1 MSVQLV
7 LILILLVVFLIAT
20 VLPVHMGALALVAAF
35 VAAYFIYGTEE
46 TETTPAYDDAVFSFF
61 PGSLFVVLVGVT
73 YLFAIAKNNGTVD
86 WLVHAAV
93 TASGGRLAA
102 IPWAMFAV
110 TGALTAIGGVVPAVV
125 AIIAPVGM
133 SFARRYGINPVLMGL
148 FIING
153 ATAGGFSPLS
163 VFGVITNTVVA
174 DNDLPGSPLFLWGAS
189 IVINILLSIVVF
201 FLFGGRKLLGGGRV
215 DTSDNR
221 DDDFVAATVAGDA
234 TEDTGEDIPGGPA
247 RRTAVGTTGTG
258 GAAVPGGR
266 TTGAAHGQPGH
277 VHGSYAETHDEDED
291 RAETKAVQ
299 TTAIAEEHHE
309 GQVTTLDRDRTLTL
323 VGLAVLV
330 LGALIFKLDIGLLAI
345 TVGVLLSL
353 VAPRGAK
360 GAVGQIAWPTVLLI
374 CGIVTFVGL
383 MQDQDVPGWLGT
395 NVAALGLPLIAAL
408 LICYIGGVVSAFA
421 STTGILGAL
430 IPLAV
435 PFLQGPEA
443 VGAIGLITALALS
456 SSIVDSSPFSTSG
469 ALVVANATEAERDRT
484 FRNLTVWGFS
494 MVAVIPLVTWLILVV
509 PGWL

>member
-1 MSVQLV
+1 VSVQLV
-7 LILILLVVFLIAT
+7 LILVLLLVFLVAT

-35 VAAYFIYGTEE
+35 VAAYFIYGLDEE
-46 TETTPAYDDAVFSFF
+46 LPYDDAVFGFF
-61 PGSLFVVLVGVT
+61 PGDLFVVLVGVT

-93 TASGGRLAA
+93 TASGGRLTA

-163 VFGVITNTVVA
+163 VFGVITNTVV
-174 DNDLPGSPLFLWGAS
+174 DQNDLDGSPLFLWGAS
-189 IVINILLSIVVF
+189 IVINILLSVLVF
-201 FLFGGRKLLGGGRV
+201 FLFGGRKLSGRV
-215 DTSDNR
+215 DTSDVR

-234 TEDTGEDIPGGPA
+234 TEDTGADIPGAPA
-247 RRTAVGTTGTG
+247 RRTAVGSTSTG
-258 GAAVPGGR
+258 GAAVSGGR
-266 TTGAAHGQPGH
+266 VTEPAHGQPGH
-277 VHGSYAETHDEDED
+277 RHSRSED
-291 RAETKAVQ
+291 RADDKALQ
-299 TTAIAEEHHE
+299 TTAIAEEPHD
-309 GQVTTLDRDRTLTL
+309 QVTTLDRDRTLTL
-323 VGLAVLV
+323 VGLLLLV
-330 LGALIFKLDIGLLAI
+330 VGALAFDLDIGLLAV

-374 CGIVTFVGL
+374 CGIVTYVGL
-383 MQDQDVPGWLGT
+383 MQDQDVPGWLGE
-395 NVAALGLPLIAAL
+395 NVAQLGLPLLAAL

-469 ALVVANATEAERDRT
+469 ALVVANATESERDRT
-484 FRNLTVWGFS
+484 FRNLIIWGFS
-494 MVAVIPLVTWLILVV
+494 MVAAIPLVTWLVLVV

>member
-1 MSVQLV
+1 MSSQLASILV
-7 LILILLVVFLIAT
+7 LMAVFLIAT

-35 VAAYFIYGTEE
+35 VFGYFLFGAEE
-46 TETTPAYDDAVFSFF
+46 YADMIFGFF
-61 PGSLFVVLVGVT
+61 PGSLFVILVGVT

-86 WLVHAAV
+86 WLVHASV
-93 TASGGRLAA
+93 KASGGRLLA

-163 VFGVITNTVVA
+163 IFGSITNTVVA
-174 DNDLPGSPLFLWGAS
+174 DNNLEGSPLFLWGAS
-189 IVINILLSIVVF
+189 IVINILLSILVF
-201 FLFGGRKLLGGGRV
+201 FLYGGRKLLGGGRV
-215 DTSDNR
+215 DTSDTH

-234 TEDTGEDIPGGPA
+234 TEDTGADIPGGSA
-247 RRTAVGTTGTG
+247 RRTAVGSTSTQGAVVSG
-258 GAAVPGGR
+258 G
-266 TTGAAHGQPGH
+266 TGAAAGTPRHGESDH
-277 VHGSYAETHDEDED
+277 LHDEDDD

-299 TTAIAEEHHE
+299 TVAVAPEHHE
-309 GQVTTLDRDRTLTL
+309 GPVTTLDRDRTLTL
-323 VGLAVLV
+323 VGLGVLV
-330 LGALIFKLDIGLLAI
+330 LGALLPLELDIGLLAI
-345 TVGVLLSL
+345 TVGVILSIL
-353 VAPRGAK
+353 APRGAK
-360 GAVGQIAWPTVLLI
+360 GAVGQIAWPTVLLV
-374 CGIVTFVGL
+374 CGIVTYVGL
-383 MQDQDVPGWLGT
+383 MQEIDTPGYLGT
-395 NVAALGLPLIAAL
+395 AVAALGVPLIAAL

-435 PFLQGPEA
+435 PFLQGDNA

-469 ALVVANATEAERDRT
+469 ALVVANATEPERDRT
-484 FRNLTVWGFS
+484 FRALIIWGFS
-494 MVAVIPLVTWLILVV
+494 MVAAIPLVTWLVLVV

>member
-1 MSVQLV
+1 VSVQLV
-7 LILILLVVFLIAT
+7 SILILLAVFLIAT
-20 VLPVHMGALALVAAF
+20 VLPVHMGALALVAVF
-35 VAAYFIYGTEE
+35 VAAYFVYGAEE
-46 TETTPAYDDAVFSFF
+46 YADTVFGFF

-93 TASGGRLAA
+93 KASGGKLVA

-133 SFARRYGINPVLMGL
+133 SFARRYQINPVLMGL

-163 VFGVITNTVVA
+163 IFGVITNTVVA
-174 DNDLPGSPLFLWGAS
+174 DNNLPGSPLFLWGAS

-201 FLFGGRKLLGGGRV
+201 FLFGGRKLLGGERV
-215 DTSDNR
+215 DMTDDR

-234 TEDTGEDIPGGPA
+234 TEDTGEDIPGGSRA
-247 RRTAVGTTGTG
+247 RSTAVGSTGTG
-258 GAAVPGGR
+258 GAALSGGR
-266 TTGAAHGQPGH
+266 VTEPGRGQPGH
-277 VHGSYAETHDEDED
+277 HHSAADD
-291 RAETKAVQ
+291 RADQQALQ
-299 TTAIAEEHHE
+299 TTALATEDVPDP
-309 GQVTTLDRDRTLTL
+309 VTTLDRDRSLTL
-323 VGLAVLV
+323 IGLVILVVGSLLP
-330 LGALIFKLDIGLLAI
+330 LDLDIGLMAI
-345 TVGVLLSL
+345 TVGVVLSV

-374 CGIVTFVGL
+374 CGIVTYVGF
-383 MQDQDVPGWLGT
+383 MQDQDTPGWLGD
-395 NVAALGLPLIAAL
+395 NVAALGVPLIAAL

-435 PFLQGPEA
+435 PFLQGDNA

-469 ALVVANATEAERDRT
+469 ALVVANATEAERDKV
-484 FRNLTVWGFS
+484 FRHLTIWGFS
-494 MVAVIPLVTWLILVV
+494 MVAIIPPVTWLILIV

>member
-7 LILILLVVFLIAT
+7 LILILLAVFLIAT

-35 VAAYFIYGTEE
+35 VAAYFIYGTDGDL
-46 TETTPAYDDAVFSFF
+46 PYDDAVFGFF

-93 TASGGRLAA
+93 KASGGRLAA

-133 SFARRYGINPVLMGL
+133 SFARRYQINPVLMGL

-163 VFGVITNTVVA
+163 VFGVITNDVV
-174 DNDLPGSPLFLWGAS
+174 DSNDLAGSPLFLWGAS
-189 IVINILLSIVVF
+189 IVINILLSIGVF
-201 FLFGGRKLLGGGRV
+201 FLFGGRKLLGGERV
-215 DTSDNR
+215 DVNSRD

-234 TEDTGEDIPGGPA
+234 TEDTGEDIPGGSTA
-247 RRTAVGTTGTG
+247 ARTAVGSTGTG
-258 GAAVPGGR
+258 GAAIAGGR
-266 TTGAAHGQPGH
+266 VTEARHGEPGH
-277 VHGSYAETHDEDED
+277 RHPTAGE
-291 RAETKAVQ
+291 RADQRSLQ
-299 TTAIAEEHHE
+299 TTALAPEEQ

-323 VGLAVLV
+323 VGLALLV
-330 LGALIFKLDIGLLAI
+330 VGALAFDLDIGLMAV

-383 MQDQDVPGWLGT
+383 MQDQDVPGWLGD
-395 NVAALGLPLIAAL
+395 NVASLGVPLIAAL

-435 PFLQGPEA
+435 PFLQGDDA

-484 FRNLTVWGFS
+484 FRTLMIWGFS
-494 MVAVIPLVTWLILVV
+494 MVAIIPLVTWLVLVV

>member
-1 MSVQLV
+1 VSVELV

-35 VAAYFIYGTEE
+35 VAGYFIYGRDEE
-46 TETTPAYDDAVFSFF
+46 LPYDDAIFGFF
-61 PGSLFVVLVGVT
+61 PGELFIVLVGVT

-93 TASGGRLAA
+93 AGSGGRLAA

-163 VFGVITNTVVA
+163 VFGVITNTVVRE
-174 DNDLPGSPLFLWGAS
+174 NELPGSPLFLWGAS
-189 IVINILLSIVVF
+189 IVINILLSILVF

-215 DTSDNR
+215 DTSDTR

-234 TEDTGEDIPGGPA
+234 TEDTGADIPGGPA
-247 RRTAVGTTGTG
+247 RRTAVGSTSTG
-258 GAAVPGGR
+258 GAAISGGR
-266 TTGAAHGQPGH
+266 VTESAHGQPGH
-277 VHGSYAETHDEDED
+277 DHDTTED
-291 RAETKAVQ
+291 RADDKALQ
-299 TTAIAEEHHE
+299 TTAIAEEQHHA
-309 GQVTTLDRDRTLTL
+309 GQVTTLDRDRSLTL
-323 VGLAVLV
+323 IGLLLLV
-330 LGALIFKLDIGLLAI
+330 VGALAFDLDIGLLAI
-345 TVGVLLSL
+345 TVGVILSL

-374 CGIVTFVGL
+374 CGIVTYVGL
-383 MQDQDVPGWLGT
+383 MQDQDVPGWLGE
-395 NVAALGLPLIAAL
+395 NVAQLGLPLIAAL
-408 LICYIGGVVSAFA
+408 LICYIGGIVSAFA

-469 ALVVANATEAERDRT
+469 ALVVANATEAERERT
-484 FRNLTVWGFS
+484 FRNLIIWGFS
-494 MVAVIPLVTWLILVV
+494 MVAVIPPVTWLVLVV

>member
-7 LILILLVVFLIAT
+7 TILILLAVFLIAT
-20 VLPVHMGALALVAAF
+20 VLPVHMGALALTATF
-35 VAAYFIYGTEE
+35 IAAYFIYGSED
-46 TETTPAYDDAVFSFF
+46 YSDSVFGFF

-93 TASGGRLAA
+93 KASGGRLVA
-102 IPWAMFAV
+102 IPWAMFTV
-110 TGALTAIGGVVPAVV
+110 TAALTAIGGVVPAVV

-133 SFARRYGINPVLMGL
+133 SFARRYNINPVLMGL

-153 ATAGGFSPLS
+153 ATAGGFSPIS
-163 VFGVITNTVVA
+163 IFGVITNTVVA

-189 IVINILLSIVVF
+189 IVINVLLSIVVF

-215 DTSDNR
+215 DMTGDH
-221 DDDFVAATVAGDA
+221 DDDFMAATVAGDA
-234 TEDTGEDIPGGPA
+234 TEGTGEDIPGGSRA
-247 RRTAVGTTGTG
+247 QGFALGSTGTE
-258 GAAVPGGR
+258 GAALSGGR
-266 TTGAAHGQPGH
+266 VTPAGHGQPSH
-277 VHGSYAETHDEDED
+277 QHSTAED
-291 RAETKAVQ
+291 RADQQALQ
-299 TTAIAEEHHE
+299 TTALATEQHAAP
-309 GQVTTLDRDRTLTL
+309 VTTLDRDRTLTL

-330 LGALIFKLDIGLLAI
+330 IGSLPPFDLDIGLMAI
-345 TVGVLLSL
+345 TVGVVLSL
-353 VAPRGAK
+353 IAPRGAK

-383 MQDQDVPGWLGT
+383 MQDQDTPGWLGD
-395 NVAALGLPLIAAL
+395 NVAKLGVPLIAAL
-408 LICYIGGVVSAFA
+408 LICYIGAVVSAFA

-435 PFLQGPEA
+435 PFLLGANA

-469 ALVVANATEAERDRT
+469 ALVVANATERERDSVFRT
-484 FRNLTVWGFS
+484 LMIWGFS
-494 MVAVIPLVTWLILVV
+494 MVAIIPIVTWLVLVA

>member
-1 MSVQLV
+1 MSVELV
-7 LILILLVVFLIAT
+7 LILVLLLVFLIAT

-35 VAAYFIYGTEE
+35 VAAYFIFGTEGE
-46 TETTPAYDDAVFSFF
+46 LPYDDAVFSFF
-61 PGSLFVVLVGVT
+61 PGDLFVVLVGVT

-93 TASGGRLAA
+93 TGSGGRLAA
-102 IPWAMFAV
+102 IPWAMFGV

-163 VFGVITNTVVA
+163 VFGVITNTVVRQ
-174 DNDLPGSPLFLWGAS
+174 NDLDRSPLFLWGAS

-201 FLFGGRKLLGGGRV
+201 FLFGGRKLSGRV
-215 DTSDNR
+215 DTSDTS

-234 TEDTGEDIPGGPA
+234 TEDTGADIPGGPA
-247 RRTAVGTTGTG
+247 RRTAVGSTRTG
-258 GAAVPGGR
+258 GATAGSR
-266 TTGAAHGQPGH
+266 TGPAAGSPHHGHPH
-277 VHGSYAETHDEDED
+277 PHDEDED
-291 RAETKAVQ
+291 RVETKAVQ
-299 TTAIAEEHHE
+299 TVAVDEEPRPS
-309 GQVTTLDRDRTLTL
+309 QVTTLDRDRSLTL
-323 VGLAVLV
+323 AGLV
-330 LGALIFKLDIGLLAI
+330 LLVVGALAFDLDIGLMAV

-374 CGIVTFVGL
+374 CGIVTYVGL
-383 MQDQDVPGWLGT
+383 MQDQEVPEWLGE
-395 NVAALGLPLIAAL
+395 NVAQLGLPLVAAL
-408 LICYIGGVVSAFA
+408 LICYIGGIVSAFA

-469 ALVVANATEAERDRT
+469 ALVVANATEAERERT
-484 FRNLTVWGFS
+484 FRNLIIWGFS
-494 MVAVIPLVTWLILVV
+494 MVAVIPLVTWLVLVV

>member
-20 VLPVHMGALALVAAF
+20 VLPVHMGALALTAAF
-35 VAAYFIYGTEE
+35 IAAYFIYAGNEE
-46 TETTPAYDDAVFSFF
+46 LSYDDAVFGFF

-93 TASGGRLAA
+93 TASGGRLSA

-133 SFARRYGINPVLMGL
+133 SFARRYNINPVLMGL

-189 IVINILLSIVVF
+189 IVINVLLSVVVF
-201 FLFGGRKLLGGGRV
+201 FLFGGRKLLGGERV
-215 DTSDNR
+215 DTSNTR

-247 RRTAVGTTGTG
+247 RRTAVGSTGTG
-258 GAAVPGGR
+258 GATVTGR
-266 TTGAAHGQPGH
+266 TGPAAGSPHHGGSGH
-277 VHGSYAETHDEDED
+277 VHDEDDE

-299 TTAIAEEHHE
+299 TVAVDDEHHE
-309 GQVTTLDRDRTLTL
+309 EHVTSLDRDRTLTL
-323 VGLAVLV
+323 IGLGVLV
-330 LGALIFKLDIGLLAI
+330 LGALVFDLDIGLLAI

-374 CGIVTFVGL
+374 CGIVTYVGL
-383 MQDQDVPGWLGT
+383 MQDQDVPGWLGD

-435 PFLQGPEA
+435 PFLQGDDA

-469 ALVVANATEAERDRT
+469 ALVVANATEAEREMT
-484 FRNLTVWGFS
+484 FRTLMIWGFS
-494 MVAVIPLVTWLILVV
+494 MVALIPPVTWLILVV

>member
-7 LILILLVVFLIAT
+7 LILILLAVFLIAT

-35 VAAYFIYGTEE
+35 IAGYFIYGTEGDL
-46 TETTPAYDDAVFSFF
+46 PYDDAIFGFF

-93 TASGGRLAA
+93 RGSGGRLVA
-102 IPWAMFAV
+102 IPWAMFTV
-110 TGALTAIGGVVPAVV
+110 TAALTAIGGVVPAVV

-163 VFGVITNTVVA
+163 VFGVITNTVVEE
-174 DNDLPGSPLFLWGAS
+174 NDLEGSPMFLWGSS
-189 IVINILLSIVVF
+189 IVINILLSILVF
-201 FLFGGRKLLGGGRV
+201 FLFGGRKLLGMGRV
-215 DTSDNR
+215 DTTDGR

-234 TEDTGEDIPGGPA
+234 TEDTGADLPGGPA
-247 RRTAVGTTGTG
+247 RRTAVGSTSTA
-258 GAAVPGGR
+258 GAAISGGR
-266 TTGAAHGQPGH
+266 VTEPAHGQPGH
-277 VHGSYAETHDEDED
+277 HHTSAED
-291 RAETKAVQ
+291 RADDRALQ
-299 TTAIAEEHHE
+299 TTAIAEEEHPE
-309 GQVTTLDRDRTLTL
+309 TVTTLDRDRTLTL
-323 VGLAVLV
+323 IGLLLLV
-330 LGALIFKLDIGLLAI
+330 VGALVFDLDIGLMAI
-345 TVGVLLSL
+345 TVGVILSL

-383 MQDQDVPGWLGT
+383 MQDQDVPGWLGE
-395 NVAALGLPLIAAL
+395 NVASLGVPLIAAL

-469 ALVVANATEAERDRT
+469 ALVVANATEAERERT
-484 FRNLTVWGFS
+484 FKNLMIWGFS
-494 MVAVIPLVTWLILVV
+494 MVATIPLITWLIFVV

>member
-1 MSVQLV
+1 VSAQLV
-7 LILILLVVFLIAT
+7 SILVLLAVFLIAT
-20 VLPVHMGALALVAAF
+20 VLPVHMGALAF
-35 VAAYFIYGTEE
+35 VATFVMAYFLYGNADGEY
-46 TETTPAYDDAVFSFF
+46 ADMVFGFF

-93 TASGGRLAA
+93 KASGGRLVA

-133 SFARRYGINPVLMGL
+133 SFARRFGINPVLMGL

-163 VFGVITNTVVA
+163 IFGVITNTVVA

-189 IVINILLSIVVF
+189 IVVNILLSIVVF
-201 FLFGGRKLLGGGRV
+201 FLFDGRKLLGAQDRV
-215 DTSDNR
+215 SMKDGR

-234 TEDTGEDIPGGPA
+234 TEDTGEDIPGGGA
-247 RRTAVGTTGTG
+247 RRAAVGSTSTA
-258 GAAVPGGR
+258 GAAISGGR
-266 TTGAAHGQPGH
+266 VTDAAHGQPGH
-277 VHGSYAETHDEDED
+277 VHSTAED
-291 RAETKAVQ
+291 RADQQALQ
-299 TTAIAEEHHE
+299 TTALAPEAHDP
-309 GQVTTLDRDRTLTL
+309 VTTLDRDRKLTL
-323 VGLAVLV
+323 AGLGLLV
-330 LGALIFKLDIGLLAI
+330 VGALAFDLDIGLMAI

-383 MQDQDVPGWLGT
+383 MQELDTPGYLGEA
-395 NVAALGLPLIAAL
+395 VSGLGVPLIAAL
-408 LICYIGGVVSAFA
+408 LICYIGAVVSAFA

-435 PFLQGPEA
+435 PFLQGDNA

-469 ALVVANATEAERDRT
+469 ALVVANATESERDRVFKT
-484 FRNLTVWGFS
+484 LMIWGFS
-494 MVAVIPLVTWLILVV
+494 MVAIIPLVTWLVFVV

>member
-1 MSVQLV
+1 VSVQLV
-7 LILILLVVFLIAT
+7 TILILLAVFLIAT
-20 VLPVHMGALALVAAF
+20 VLPVHMGALALTATF
-35 VAAYFIYGTEE
+35 IAAYFIYGSENY
-46 TETTPAYDDAVFSFF
+46 ADSVFSFF

-93 TASGGRLAA
+93 KASGGRLVA

-133 SFARRYGINPVLMGL
+133 SFARRYDINPVLMGL

-163 VFGVITNTVVA
+163 IFGVITNTVVA
-174 DNDLPGSPLFLWGAS
+174 DNDLPGSPAFLWGAS

-201 FLFGGRKLLGGGRV
+201 FIFGGRKLLGGGRI
-215 DTSDNR
+215 DMTEDH

-234 TEDTGEDIPGGPA
+234 TEDTGEDIPGGYRA
-247 RRTAVGTTGTG
+247 QGAALGSTGTG
-258 GAAVPGGR
+258 GAALSGGR
-266 TTGAAHGQPGH
+266 VAPAGHGQPGH
-277 VHGSYAETHDEDED
+277 QHSATED
-291 RAETKAVQ
+291 RADQQALQ
-299 TTAIAEEHHE
+299 TTALATEPRNAP
-309 GQVTTLDRDRTLTL
+309 VTTLDRDRSLTL
-323 VGLAVLV
+323 VGLVVLV
-330 LGALIFKLDIGLLAI
+330 AGSLPPLDLDIGLMAI
-345 TVGVLLSL
+345 SVGVVLSL
-353 VAPRGAK
+353 IAPRGAK

-383 MQDQDVPGWLGT
+383 MQDQDTPGWLGD
-395 NVAALGLPLIAAL
+395 NVAKLGVPLIAAL
-408 LICYIGGVVSAFA
+408 LICYIGAVVSAFA

-435 PFLQGPEA
+435 PFLLGSNA

-469 ALVVANATEAERDRT
+469 ALVVANATEMERDRVFKT
-484 FRNLTVWGFS
+484 LMIWGFS
-494 MVAVIPLVTWLILVV
+494 MVAVIPLVTWLVLVA

>member
-35 VAAYFIYGTEE
+35 IAGYFIYGTGGDL
-46 TETTPAYDDAVFSFF
+46 PYDDAVFGFF
-61 PGSLFVVLVGVT
+61 PGSLFVILVGVT

-86 WLVHAAV
+86 WLVHASV
-93 TASGGRLAA
+93 KASGGRLIA

-163 VFGVITNTVVA
+163 IFGSITNTVVEENNL
-174 DNDLPGSPLFLWGAS
+174 DGSPLFLWAAS
-189 IVINILLSIVVF
+189 IVINVLLSIAVF
-201 FLFGGRKLLGGGRV
+201 FLYGGRKLLGGGRV
-215 DTSDNR
+215 DLDASG

-234 TEDTGEDIPGGPA
+234 TEDTGADIPGGPA
-247 RRTAVGTTGTG
+247 RHTAVGSTSTG
-258 GAAVPGGR
+258 GAAVSGGR
-266 TTGAAHGQPGH
+266 VTEPAHGRPGH
-277 VHGSYAETHDEDED
+277 QHSTAED
-291 RAETKAVQ
+291 RADQQALQ
-299 TTAIAEEHHE
+299 TTALAEEQHE
-309 GQVTTLDRDRTLTL
+309 GPVTTLDRDRTLTL

-330 LGALIFKLDIGLLAI
+330 LGALLPLDLDIGLLAI
-345 TVGVLLSL
+345 TVGVILSVL
-353 VAPRGAK
+353 APRGAK
-360 GAVGQIAWPTVLLI
+360 GAVGQIAWPTVLLV

-383 MQDQDVPGWLGT
+383 MQDQDVPGWLGD
-395 NVAALGLPLIAAL
+395 NVAKLGVPLIAAL
-408 LICYIGGVVSAFA
+408 LILYIGGVVSAFA

-435 PFLQGPEA
+435 PFLQGDNA
-443 VGAIGLITALALS
+443 IGAIGLITALALS

-469 ALVVANATEAERDRT
+469 ALVVANATEAERDKT
-484 FRNLTVWGFS
+484 FRNLMVWGFS
-494 MVAVIPLVTWLILVV
+494 MVALIPLVTWLILVV

>member
-1 MSVQLV
+1 MSAQLV
-7 LILILLVVFLIAT
+7 SILVLLAVFLIAT
-20 VLPVHMGALALVAAF
+20 VLPVHMGALAF
-35 VAAYFIYGTEE
+35 VATFVVAYFLYGNADGEY
-46 TETTPAYDDAVFSFF
+46 ADMVFGFF

-93 TASGGRLAA
+93 KASGGRLVA

-133 SFARRYGINPVLMGL
+133 SFARRFGINPVLMGL

-163 VFGVITNTVVA
+163 IFGVITNTVVA

-189 IVINILLSIVVF
+189 IVVNILLSIVVF
-201 FLFGGRKLLGGGRV
+201 FLFDGRKLLGAQDRV
-215 DTSDNR
+215 SMKDGR

-234 TEDTGEDIPGGPA
+234 TEDTGEDIPGGGA
-247 RRTAVGTTGTG
+247 RRTAVGSTSTA
-258 GAAVPGGR
+258 GAAISGGR
-266 TTGAAHGQPGH
+266 VTDAAHGQPGH
-277 VHGSYAETHDEDED
+277 VHSTAED
-291 RAETKAVQ
+291 RADQQALQ
-299 TTAIAEEHHE
+299 TTALAPEAHDP
-309 GQVTTLDRDRTLTL
+309 VTTLDRDRKLTL
-323 VGLAVLV
+323 VGLGLLV
-330 LGALIFKLDIGLLAI
+330 VGALAFDLDIGLMAI

-383 MQDQDVPGWLGT
+383 MQELDTPGYLGEA
-395 NVAALGLPLIAAL
+395 VSGLGVPLIAAL
-408 LICYIGGVVSAFA
+408 LICYIGAVVSAFA

-435 PFLQGPEA
+435 PFLQGDNA

-469 ALVVANATEAERDRT
+469 ALVVANATESERDRVFKT
-484 FRNLTVWGFS
+484 LMIWGFS
-494 MVAVIPLVTWLILVV
+494 MVAIIPLVTWLVFVV

>member
-1 MSVQLV
+1 VSVQLV

-35 VAAYFIYGTEE
+35 IAGYFIYGTGGDL
-46 TETTPAYDDAVFSFF
+46 PYDDAVFGFF
-61 PGSLFVVLVGVT
+61 PGSLFVILVGVT

-86 WLVHAAV
+86 WLVHASV
-93 TASGGRLAA
+93 KASGGRLIA

-163 VFGVITNTVVA
+163 IFGSITNTVVA
-174 DNDLPGSPLFLWGAS
+174 DNDLEGSPLFLWAAS
-189 IVINILLSIVVF
+189 IVINILLSILVF
-201 FLFGGRKLLGGGRV
+201 FLYGGRKLVGGGRV
-215 DTSDNR
+215 DFTDTR

-234 TEDTGEDIPGGPA
+234 TEDTGADIPGAPA
-247 RRTAVGTTGTG
+247 RRTAVGSTSTG
-258 GAAVPGGR
+258 GAAVSGGR
-266 TTGAAHGQPGH
+266 VTEPRHGEPGH
-277 VHGSYAETHDEDED
+277 QHSSAED
-291 RAETKAVQ
+291 RADTKALQ
-299 TTAIAEEHHE
+299 TTALAQEPSA

-323 VGLAVLV
+323 VGLLVLV
-330 LGALIFKLDIGLLAI
+330 AGALLPLDLDIGLLAI
-345 TVGVLLSL
+345 TVGVILSII
-353 VAPRGAK
+353 APRGAK
-360 GAVGQIAWPTVLLI
+360 GAVGQIAWPTVLLV

-383 MQDQDVPGWLGT
+383 MQEQNVPGWLGD
-395 NVAALGLPLIAAL
+395 NVAKLGVPLIAAL
-408 LICYIGGVVSAFA
+408 LILYIGSVVSAFA

-435 PFLQGPEA
+435 PFLQGDNA
-443 VGAIGLITALALS
+443 IGAIGLITALALS

-469 ALVVANATEAERDRT
+469 ALVVANATEAERDKT
-484 FRNLTVWGFS
+484 FRNLMVWGFS
-494 MVAVIPLVTWLILVV
+494 MVAAIPLVTWLVLVV

>member
-7 LILILLVVFLIAT
+7 LVLILLAIFLIAT
-20 VLPVHMGALALVAAF
+20 VLPVHMGALGFVAAF
-35 VAAYFIYGTEE
+35 VAGYFIYANSEDG
-46 TETTPAYDDAVFSFF
+46 YDDTIFGFF

-86 WLVHAAV
+86 WLVHASV
-93 TASGGRLAA
+93 RASGGRLSA
-102 IPWAMFAV
+102 IPWAMFTV
-110 TGALTAIGGVVPAVV
+110 TAALTAIGGVVPAVV

-133 SFARRYGINPVLMGL
+133 SFARRYSINPVLMGL

-163 VFGVITNTVVA
+163 VFGVITNDVVESS
-174 DNDLPGSPLFLWGAS
+174 DLPGSPLFLWFAS
-189 IVINILLSIVVF
+189 IVINILLSVVVF
-201 FLFGGRKLLGGGRV
+201 FIFGGRKLLGGDRV
-215 DTSDNR
+215 DVTDRR

-247 RRTAVGTTGTG
+247 RRTAVGSTSTG
-258 GAAVPGGR
+258 GAAISGGR
-266 TTGAAHGQPGH
+266 VAEARHGAPGH
-277 VHGSYAETHDEDED
+277 EHSTAED
-291 RAETKAVQ
+291 RADQQALQ
-299 TTAIAEEHHE
+299 TTALAEEPHE
-309 GQVTTLDRDRTLTL
+309 GAVTTLDRDRALTL
-323 VGLAVLV
+323 GGLV
-330 LGALIFKLDIGLLAI
+330 LLVVGALVFDLDIGLLAI
-345 TVGVLLSL
+345 TVGVLLSI

-374 CGIVTFVGL
+374 CGVVTFVGL
-383 MQDQDVPGWLGT
+383 MQDQDVPGWLGD
-395 NVAALGLPLIAAL
+395 NVAKLGVPLIAAL

-484 FRNLTVWGFS
+484 FKTLMIWGFS
-494 MVAVIPLVTWLILVV
+494 MVAIIPLVTWLVLVV

>member
-1 MSVQLV
+1 LSVQLV
-7 LILILLVVFLIAT
+7 LILILLAIFLIAT
-20 VLPVHMGALALVAAF
+20 VLPVHMGALGFVAAF
-35 VAAYFIYGTEE
+35 VAGYFIYQGGDEG
-46 TETTPAYDDAVFSFF
+46 YDDMVFGFF

-93 TASGGRLAA
+93 RASGGRLIA

-133 SFARRYGINPVLMGL
+133 SFARRYQINPVLMGL

-163 VFGVITNTVVA
+163 IFGVITNTVVA
-174 DNDLPGSPLFLWGAS
+174 DNDLPGSPMFLWFAS

-201 FLFGGRKLLGGGRV
+201 FLFDGRKLLGGGRV
-215 DTSDNR
+215 DISDTQ
-221 DDDFVAATVAGDA
+221 DDDFVAATVSGDA
-234 TEDTGEDIPGGPA
+234 TEDTGADIPGGPAPA
-247 RRTAVGTTGTG
+247 RRTAVGSTSTG
-258 GAAVPGGR
+258 GAAISGGR
-266 TTGAAHGQPGH
+266 VTEPRHGEPGH
-277 VHGSYAETHDEDED
+277 HHPTAGE
-291 RAETKAVQ
+291 RADTKAVQ
-299 TTAIAEEHHE
+299 TTALKEEPHPEH
-309 GQVTTLDRDRTLTL
+309 VTTLDRDRSLTL
-323 VGLAVLV
+323 AGLVLLV
-330 LGALIFKLDIGLLAI
+330 LGALVFDLDIGLMAI
-345 TVGVLLSL
+345 TVGVLLSI

-383 MQDQDVPGWLGT
+383 MQDQDVPGWLGD
-395 NVAALGLPLIAAL
+395 NVASLGVPLIAAL

-435 PFLQGPEA
+435 PFLQGADA
-443 VGAIGLITALALS
+443 VGAVGLITALALS

-469 ALVVANATEAERDRT
+469 ALVVANATEAERDAT
-484 FRNLTVWGFS
+484 FKTLMIWGFS
-494 MVAVIPLVTWLILVV
+494 MVAIIPLVTWLVLVV

>member
-7 LILILLVVFLIAT
+7 LILVLLLVFLIAT
-20 VLPVHMGALALVAAF
+20 VLPVHMGALALTAAF
-35 VAAYFIYGTEE
+35 IAAYFIYGLDGEV
-46 TETTPAYDDAVFSFF
+46 PYDDAVFGFF
-61 PGSLFVVLVGVT
+61 PGDLFVVLVGVT

-93 TASGGRLAA
+93 KASGGRLVA

-163 VFGVITNTVVA
+163 VFGVITNTVVEQ
-174 DNDLPGSPLFLWGAS
+174 NDLPGSPLFLWGAS
-189 IVINILLSIVVF
+189 IVINILLSVLVF
-201 FLFGGRKLLGGGRV
+201 FLFGGRKLSGRV
-215 DTSDNR
+215 DTTDTR

-234 TEDTGEDIPGGPA
+234 TEDTGMDIPGGPA
-247 RRTAVGTTGTG
+247 RRTAVGSTGTG
-258 GAAVPGGR
+258 GAALSGGR
-266 TTGAAHGQPGH
+266 VTDAPHGEPGH
-277 VHGSYAETHDEDED
+277 HHSAAED
-291 RAETKAVQ
+291 RADDRSLQ
-299 TTAIAEEHHE
+299 TTALATDHHADA
-309 GQVTTLDRDRTLTL
+309 VTTLDRDRSLTL
-323 VGLAVLV
+323 AGLALLV
-330 LGALIFKLDIGLLAI
+330 IGALALDLDIGLLAI
-345 TVGVLLSL
+345 TVGVVLSL

-374 CGIVTFVGL
+374 CGIVTYVGL
-383 MQDQDVPGWLGT
+383 MQDQDVPGWLGE
-395 NVAALGLPLIAAL
+395 NVAQLGLPLVAAL
-408 LICYIGGVVSAFA
+408 LICYIGAVVSAFA

-469 ALVVANATEAERDRT
+469 ALVVANATEAERERT

-494 MVAVIPLVTWLILVV
+494 MVAAIPVITWLLLIV

>member
-7 LILILLVVFLIAT
+7 LILVLLAIFLIAT
-20 VLPVHMGALALVAAF
+20 VLPVHMGALALTAAF
-35 VAAYFIYGTEE
+35 VAGYFIYADSEE
-46 TETTPAYDDAVFSFF
+46 GYDDTIFGFF
-61 PGSLFVVLVGVT
+61 PGSLFIVLVGVT

-93 TASGGRLAA
+93 SASGGRLVA

-163 VFGVITNTVVA
+163 IFGVITNTVV
-174 DNDLPGSPLFLWGAS
+174 DENDLAGSPLFLWGAS
-189 IVINILLSIVVF
+189 IVINILLSIAVF
-201 FLFGGRKLLGGGRV
+201 FLFDGRKLLGGGRV
-215 DTSDNR
+215 DINDRR
-221 DDDFVAATVAGDA
+221 DDDFEAATVAGDA
-234 TEDTGEDIPGGPA
+234 TEDTGEDIPGGGA
-247 RRTAVGTTGTG
+247 TRASVGSTGTG
-258 GAAVPGGR
+258 GAAMSGGQVTEAR
-266 TTGAAHGQPGH
+266 HGQPGH
-277 VHGSYAETHDEDED
+277 QHPTAGE
-291 RAETKAVQ
+291 RADQRSLQ
-299 TTAIAEEHHE
+299 TTALATEDKS
-309 GQVTTLDRDRTLTL
+309 QVTTLDRDRTLTL
-323 VGLAVLV
+323 GGLV
-330 LGALIFKLDIGLLAI
+330 LLVVGALGFDLDIGLMAI
-345 TVGVLLSL
+345 AVGVVLSI

-374 CGIVTFVGL
+374 CGIVTYVGL
-383 MQDQDVPGWLGT
+383 MQDQDVPGWLGD
-395 NVAALGLPLIAAL
+395 NVAQLGVPLIAAL

-435 PFLQGPEA
+435 PFLQGDNA
-443 VGAIGLITALALS
+443 IGAIGLITALALS

-494 MVAVIPLVTWLILVV
+494 MVAIIPLVTWLVLVV

>member
-1 MSVQLV
+1 LSVQLV
-7 LILILLVVFLIAT
+7 LVLILLAIFLIAT
-20 VLPVHMGALALVAAF
+20 VLPVHMGALGFVAAF
-35 VAAYFIYGTEE
+35 VAGYFIYANSEDG
-46 TETTPAYDDAVFSFF
+46 YDDTIFGFF

-86 WLVHAAV
+86 WLVHASV
-93 TASGGRLAA
+93 RASGGRLSA
-102 IPWAMFAV
+102 IPWAMFTV
-110 TGALTAIGGVVPAVV
+110 TAALTAIGGVVPAVV

-133 SFARRYGINPVLMGL
+133 SFARRYSINPVLMGL

-163 VFGVITNTVVA
+163 VFGVITNDVVESS
-174 DNDLPGSPLFLWGAS
+174 DLPGSPLFLWFAS
-189 IVINILLSIVVF
+189 IVINILLSVVVF
-201 FLFGGRKLLGGGRV
+201 FIFGGRKLLGGDRV
-215 DTSDNR
+215 DVTDRR

-247 RRTAVGTTGTG
+247 RRTAVGSTSTG
-258 GAAVPGGR
+258 GAAISGGR
-266 TTGAAHGQPGH
+266 VAEARHGAPGH
-277 VHGSYAETHDEDED
+277 EHSTAED
-291 RAETKAVQ
+291 RADQQALQ
-299 TTAIAEEHHE
+299 TTALAEEPHE
-309 GQVTTLDRDRTLTL
+309 GAVTTLDRDRALTL
-323 VGLAVLV
+323 GGLV
-330 LGALIFKLDIGLLAI
+330 LLVVGALVFDLDIGLLAI
-345 TVGVLLSL
+345 TVGVLLSI

-374 CGIVTFVGL
+374 CGVVTFVGL
-383 MQDQDVPGWLGT
+383 MQDQDVPGWLGD
-395 NVAALGLPLIAAL
+395 NVAKLGVPLIAAL

-484 FRNLTVWGFS
+484 FKTLMIWGFS
-494 MVAVIPLVTWLILVV
+494 MVAIIPLVTWLVLVV

>member
-1 MSVQLV
+1 VSVQLV
-7 LILILLVVFLIAT
+7 LILILLVVFLVAT

-35 VAAYFIYGTEE
+35 IAGYFIYGLDEE
-46 TETTPAYDDAVFSFF
+46 LPYDDAVFGFF

-93 TASGGRLAA
+93 QASGGRLVA

-163 VFGVITNTVVA
+163 IFGSITNEVVEQ
-174 DNDLPGSPLFLWGAS
+174 NDLPGSPLFLWGTS
-189 IVINILLSIVVF
+189 IVINVLLSILVF
-201 FLFGGRKLLGGGRV
+201 FLFGGRKLLGGNRV
-215 DTSDNR
+215 DTTST
-221 DDDFVAATVAGDA
+221 DDDFVAATVSGDA
-234 TEDTGEDIPGGPA
+234 TEDTGADIPGGPA
-247 RRTAVGTTGTG
+247 RGTAIGSTGTG
-258 GAAVPGGR
+258 GAAVAGGR
-266 TTGAAHGQPGH
+266 VSGGEPRHGEPGH
-277 VHGSYAETHDEDED
+277 HHPTAGE
-291 RAETKAVQ
+291 RADTKAVQ
-299 TTAIAEEHHE
+299 TVALKEEPH
-309 GQVTTLDRDRTLTL
+309 GGPVTTIDRDRGLTL
-323 VGLAVLV
+323 GGLALLV
-330 LGALIFKLDIGLLAI
+330 VGALVFDLDIGLLAV
-345 TVGVLLSL
+345 TVGVLLSII
-353 VAPRGAK
+353 APRGAK

-374 CGIVTFVGL
+374 CGIVTYVGL
-383 MQDQDVPGWLGT
+383 MQDQGVPEWLGD

-408 LICYIGGVVSAFA
+408 LICYIGAVVSAFA

-435 PFLQGPEA
+435 PFLQGDNA
-443 VGAIGLITALALS
+443 IGAIGLITALAMS

-484 FRNLTVWGFS
+484 FKNLMVWGFS
-494 MVAVIPLVTWLILVV
+494 MVAAIPLVTWLILIV

>member
-7 LILILLVVFLIAT
+7 LILILLAIFLIAT
-20 VLPVHMGALALVAAF
+20 VLPVHMGALGFVATF
-35 VAAYFIYGTEE
+35 IAAYFIFGTDGVL
-46 TETTPAYDDAVFSFF
+46 PYDDAVFGFF

-93 TASGGRLAA
+93 KASGGRLAA

-133 SFARRYGINPVLMGL
+133 SFARRYSINPVLMGL

-163 VFGVITNTVVA
+163 IFGVITNTVVE
-174 DNDLPGSPLFLWGAS
+174 DNDLEGSPLFLWGAS
-189 IVINILLSIVVF
+189 IVINILLSIAVF

-215 DTSDNR
+215 DLGDSR

-234 TEDTGEDIPGGPA
+234 TEDTGEDIPGGSTA
-247 RRTAVGTTGTG
+247 ARTAIGSTSTG
-258 GAAVPGGR
+258 GAAISGGR
-266 TTGAAHGQPGH
+266 VTEARHGQPGH
-277 VHGSYAETHDEDED
+277 EHPTAGE
-291 RAETKAVQ
+291 RADQRSLQ
-299 TTAIAEEHHE
+299 TTALAEEPHE
-309 GQVTTLDRDRTLTL
+309 GQVTTLDRDRALTL
-323 VGLAVLV
+323 GGLV
-330 LGALIFKLDIGLLAI
+330 LLVVGALVFDLDIGLMAI
-345 TVGVLLSL
+345 TVGVLLSI

-360 GAVGQIAWPTVLLI
+360 GAIGQIAWPTVLLI

-383 MQDQDVPGWLGT
+383 MQEEDVPGWLGD
-395 NVAALGLPLIAAL
+395 NVAKLGVPLIAAL

-484 FRNLTVWGFS
+484 FRHLIIWGFS
-494 MVAVIPLVTWLILVV
+494 MVAIIPLVTWLILVV

>member
-1 MSVQLV
+1 MSAQLV
-7 LILILLVVFLIAT
+7 SILVLLAVFLIAT
-20 VLPVHMGALALVAAF
+20 VLPVHMGALAF
-35 VAAYFIYGTEE
+35 VATFVMAYFLYGNADGEY
-46 TETTPAYDDAVFSFF
+46 ADMVFGFF

-93 TASGGRLAA
+93 KASGGRLVA

-110 TGALTAIGGVVPAVV
+110 TGALTAIGGVVPAEV

-133 SFARRYGINPVLMGL
+133 SFARRFGINPVLMGL

-163 VFGVITNTVVA
+163 IFGVITNTVVA

-189 IVINILLSIVVF
+189 IVVNILLSIVVF
-201 FLFGGRKLLGGGRV
+201 FLFDGRKLLGAQDRV
-215 DTSDNR
+215 SMKDGR

-234 TEDTGEDIPGGPA
+234 TEDTGEDIPGGGA
-247 RRTAVGTTGTG
+247 RRAAVGSTSTA
-258 GAAVPGGR
+258 GAAISGGR
-266 TTGAAHGQPGH
+266 VTDAAHGQPGH
-277 VHGSYAETHDEDED
+277 VHSTAED
-291 RAETKAVQ
+291 RADQQALQ
-299 TTAIAEEHHE
+299 TTALAPEAHDP
-309 GQVTTLDRDRTLTL
+309 VTTLDRDRKLTL
-323 VGLAVLV
+323 VGLGLLV
-330 LGALIFKLDIGLLAI
+330 VGALAFDLDIGLMAI

-383 MQDQDVPGWLGT
+383 MQELDTPGYLGEA
-395 NVAALGLPLIAAL
+395 VSGLGVPLIAAL
-408 LICYIGGVVSAFA
+408 LICYIGAVVSAFA

-435 PFLQGPEA
+435 PFLQGDNA

-469 ALVVANATEAERDRT
+469 ALVVANATESERDRVFKT
-484 FRNLTVWGFS
+484 LMIWGFS
-494 MVAVIPLVTWLILVV
+494 MVAIIPLVTWLVFVV

>member
-1 MSVQLV
+1 MGTPVSVQLV
-7 LILILLVVFLIAT
+7 SILILLAVFLIAT
-20 VLPVHMGALALVAAF
+20 VLPVHMGALALTATF
-35 VAAYFIYGTEE
+35 IAAYFIYGSADYADT
-46 TETTPAYDDAVFSFF
+46 VFGFF

-93 TASGGRLAA
+93 KASGGRLVA
-102 IPWAMFAV
+102 IPWAMFTV
-110 TGALTAIGGVVPAVV
+110 TAALTAIGGVVPAVV

-133 SFARRYGINPVLMGL
+133 SFARRYSINPVLMGL

-163 VFGVITNTVVA
+163 IFGVIVNTVVA
-174 DNDLPGSPLFLWGAS
+174 DNNLPGSPLFLWGAS
-189 IVINILLSIVVF
+189 IVINILLSFVVF
-201 FLFGGRKLLGGGRV
+201 FLFGGRKLLGSATRV
-215 DTSDNR
+215 SMADGR

-234 TEDTGEDIPGGPA
+234 TEDTGEDIPGGSRA
-247 RRTAVGTTGTG
+247 QGAALGSTGTG
-258 GAAVPGGR
+258 GAALSGGR
-266 TTGAAHGQPGH
+266 LTEPRHGEPGH
-277 VHGSYAETHDEDED
+277 QHPTAGE
-291 RAETKAVQ
+291 RADQRSLQ
-299 TTAIAEEHHE
+299 TTALAAEPQE

-323 VGLAVLV
+323 VGLALLV
-330 LGALIFKLDIGLLAI
+330 VGALGFDLDIGLMAI
-345 TVGVLLSL
+345 SVGVVLSVL
-353 VAPRGAK
+353 APRGAK

-383 MQDQDVPGWLGT
+383 MQDQNTPGWLGD
-395 NVAALGLPLIAAL
+395 NVAKLGVPLIAAL
-408 LICYIGGVVSAFA
+408 LICYIGAVVSAFA

-435 PFLQGPEA
+435 PFLLGSNA

-469 ALVVANATEAERDRT
+469 ALVVANATETERDT
-484 FRNLTVWGFS
+484 VFKTLMVWGFS
-494 MVAVIPLVTWLILVV
+494 MVAVIPIVTWLVLVA

>member
-1 MSVQLV
+1 VSVQLV
-7 LILILLVVFLIAT
+7 LILVLLLVFLIAT

-35 VAAYFIYGTEE
+35 IAAYFIYGPDDEE
-46 TETTPAYDDAVFSFF
+46 MPYDDAVFGFF
-61 PGSLFVVLVGVT
+61 PGDLFVVLVGVT

-93 TASGGRLAA
+93 KGSGGRLAA

-125 AIIAPVGM
+125 AIIAPIGM

-163 VFGVITNTVVA
+163 VFGVITNTVVEQ
-174 DNDLPGSPLFLWGAS
+174 NELEGSPLFLWGSS
-189 IVINILLSIVVF
+189 IVINILLSVLVF
-201 FLFGGRKLLGGGRV
+201 FLFGGRKLSGRV
-215 DTSDNR
+215 DTSDTR

-234 TEDTGEDIPGGPA
+234 TEDTGADIPGGPA
-247 RRTAVGTTGTG
+247 RRTVVGSTSTG
-258 GAAVPGGR
+258 GAAISGGR
-266 TTGAAHGQPGH
+266 VTETAHGQPGH
-277 VHGSYAETHDEDED
+277 HHTPAGD
-291 RAETKAVQ
+291 RADDKALQ
-299 TTAIAEEHHE
+299 TTAIAEEHHA
-309 GQVTTLDRDRTLTL
+309 GPVTTLDRDRSLTL
-323 VGLAVLV
+323 GGLV
-330 LGALIFKLDIGLLAI
+330 LLVVGALAFKLDIGLLAV
-345 TVGVLLSL
+345 TVGVILSL

-374 CGIVTFVGL
+374 CGIVTYVGL
-383 MQDQDVPGWLGT
+383 MQDQDVPGWLGE
-395 NVAALGLPLIAAL
+395 NVAALGLPLLAAL

-469 ALVVANATEAERDRT
+469 ALVVANATEAERERT
-484 FRNLTVWGFS
+484 FRNLIIWGFS
-494 MVAVIPLVTWLILVV
+494 MVAVIPLITWLVLVV

>member
-1 MSVQLV
+1 MGTPVSVQLV
-7 LILILLVVFLIAT
+7 LILILLAIFLIAT

-35 VAAYFIYGTEE
+35 VAGYFIFGTDGDP
-46 TETTPAYDDAVFSFF
+46 TYDDAVFGFF

-93 TASGGRLAA
+93 KGSGGRLAA

-133 SFARRYGINPVLMGL
+133 SFARRYSINPVLMGL

-163 VFGVITNTVVA
+163 IFGVITNTVVD
-174 DNDLPGSPLFLWGAS
+174 DNGLAGSPLFLWGAS
-189 IVINILLSIVVF
+189 IVINILLSIGVF
-201 FLFGGRKLLGGGRV
+201 FLFDGRKLLGGGRV
-215 DTSDNR
+215 DVTDRR

-234 TEDTGEDIPGGPA
+234 TEDTGEDIPGGGA
-247 RRTAVGTTGTG
+247 QRAAVGSTGTG
-258 GAAVPGGR
+258 GAALSGGR
-266 TTGAAHGQPGH
+266 VTEPVHGQPGH
-277 VHGSYAETHDEDED
+277 QHPTAGE
-291 RAETKAVQ
+291 RADQRSLQ
-299 TTAIAEEHHE
+299 TTALAPEEQ
-309 GQVTTLDRDRTLTL
+309 GQVTTLDRDRSLTL
-323 VGLAVLV
+323 GGLV
-330 LGALIFKLDIGLLAI
+330 LLVVGALVFDLDIGLMAV
-345 TVGVLLSL
+345 TVGVILSI

-374 CGIVTFVGL
+374 CGIVTYVGL
-383 MQDQDVPGWLGT
+383 MQDQDVPGWLGD
-395 NVAALGLPLIAAL
+395 NVAQLGVPLIAAL
-408 LICYIGGVVSAFA
+408 LICYIGAVVSAFA

-435 PFLQGPEA
+435 PFLQGDNA
-443 VGAIGLITALALS
+443 IGAIGLITALALS

-469 ALVVANATEAERDRT
+469 ALVVANATEPERDRT
-484 FRNLTVWGFS
+484 FRTLMIWGFS
-494 MVAVIPLVTWLILVV
+494 MVAIIPIVTWLVLIV

>member
-7 LILILLVVFLIAT
+7 LILVLLLVFLIAT

-35 VAAYFIYGTEE
+35 IAGYFIYGTEE
-46 TETTPAYDDAVFSFF
+46 TEETPAYDDAIFGFF

-93 TASGGRLAA
+93 QGSGGRLAA
-102 IPWAMFAV
+102 IPWAMFTV

-163 VFGVITNTVVA
+163 VFGVITNEVVEQ
-174 DNDLPGSPLFLWGAS
+174 NDLPGSPLFLWGAS
-189 IVINILLSIVVF
+189 IVINILLSILVF
-201 FLFGGRKLLGGGRV
+201 FLYGGRKLLGGGRV
-215 DTSDNR
+215 DTSDSR
-221 DDDFVAATVAGDA
+221 EDDFVAATVAGDA
-234 TEDTGEDIPGGPA
+234 TEDTGADIPGGPA
-247 RRTAVGTTGTG
+247 RRTAVGSTSTG
-258 GAAVPGGR
+258 GAAISGGR
-266 TTGAAHGQPGH
+266 VARTAHGEPGH
-277 VHGSYAETHDEDED
+277 HHGTTED
-291 RAETKAVQ
+291 RADDKALQ
-299 TTAIAEEHHE
+299 TTAIAEEHHDAP
-309 GQVTTLDRDRTLTL
+309 VTTLDRDRSLTL
-323 VGLAVLV
+323 GGLV
-330 LGALIFKLDIGLLAI
+330 LLVVGALVFDLDIGLMAI
-345 TVGVLLSL
+345 TVGVILSL

-383 MQDQDVPGWLGT
+383 MQDQMVPEWLGE
-395 NVAALGLPLIAAL
+395 NVAQLGLPLVAAL

-469 ALVVANATEAERDRT
+469 ALVVANATEAERDQT
-484 FRNLTVWGFS
+484 FRNLIIWGFS
-494 MVAVIPLVTWLILVV
+494 MVAAIPLVTWLVLVV